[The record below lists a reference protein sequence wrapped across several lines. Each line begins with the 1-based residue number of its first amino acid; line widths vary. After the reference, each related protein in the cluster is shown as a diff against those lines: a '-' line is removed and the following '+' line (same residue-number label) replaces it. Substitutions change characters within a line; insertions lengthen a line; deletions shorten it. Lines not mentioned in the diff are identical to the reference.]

1 MSSVLPAPFV
11 PHDPSTLVA
20 RVRHHV
26 RYTLVKP
33 WEHATRVDLWHAFS
47 LTAREQLVDALLET
61 ERQYA
66 AAGAKRL
73 AYLSIEYLLGRV
85 LGSALTNMGLL
96 DAWRAALAE
105 LGLTFADVEAQEP
118 EPAVGNGGLGRLAAC
133 FLDSLATHGYP
144 AHGYGINY
152 EFGLF
157 KQVIERGWQRERP
170 DHWMPDHYPWL
181 IERTDDAC
189 IVPLYGRIAHEHDA
203 AGHYSP
209 RWVDMQ
215 ILIGVPS
222 DLPVVGYGM
231 RAVNTLRLYSAQP
244 SDEFDMA
251 IFNAGDYIR
260 AVERKVLSE
269 TVSKVLYPSDT
280 VRHGRELRLV
290 QEYFLVACA
299 LRDIVRRHQAVFGTF
314 DNFADKVAIQLND
327 THPALAVAE
336 LMRIL
341 VDERAF
347 GWDRAWEVTQ
357 AVCGYTNHTLL
368 PEALEQWPV
377 GLVERVLPRH
387 LQIIYEINRR
397 VLDEVRARFPGDDG
411 RVQRMSLIAEG
422 NERHVRMANL
432 ALAGSHKV
440 NGVAAIHSELVKRS
454 LFPDFHAMW
463 PERFTSKTNGIT
475 PRRWLLKANPG
486 LAAFITARIGDGW
499 ITDLAKL
506 RALEPWADDPAAQK
520 EFLLVKRACKEQLA
534 RLIGASTIVRVEPP
548 WLFDVHAKR
557 IHEYKRQLLN
567 ALHLLD
573 LYWRIRDGEEPAARR
588 VHVFAGKA
596 APGYARAKLIIKF
609 ITSVADLVNGDP
621 HVSPWLRVWFVPDY
635 RVTLAETITTAA
647 DLSEQ
652 ISTAGTEA
660 SGTGNMKFALN
671 GALTI
676 GTLDGANI
684 EIADAVGAEQ
694 LFVFGLRVDEVRREL
709 GEGSY
714 RPRSIYEHDARVRR
728 VVDTISSGLLAP
740 DEPGLFDPIREQ
752 LLADNERYVH
762 LADLMPYADAQQRA
776 SELWRTPGA
785 WARRALLT
793 IARMGRFS
801 SDRTVAEYADEIWGI
816 RPVG

>member
-1 MSSVLPAPFV
+1 MSSVVSPSSISPP
-11 PHDPSTLVA
+11 PHALVA

-26 RYTLVKP
+26 RYTLVKE
-33 WEHATRVDLWHAFS
+33 WDQATRADLWHAFS
-47 LTAREQLVDALLET
+47 LTAREQLVDPLLET
-61 ERQYA
+61 ERRYA
-66 AAGAKRL
+66 GRAAKRL
-73 AYLSIEYLLGRV
+73 VYLSIEYLLGRV
-85 LGSALTNMGLL
+85 LGSALANMGAL
-96 DAWRAALAE
+96 DSWRAALAE
-105 LGLTFADVEAQEP
+105 LGLTLDDLEAQEP

-157 KQVIERGWQRERP
+157 KQVIEGGWQRERP
-170 DHWMPDHYPWL
+170 DHWMADHYPWL
-181 IERTDDAC
+181 IERTEDAC
-189 IVPLYGRIAHEHDA
+189 IVPLYGRIEHEHDA
-203 AGHYSP
+203 YGRYNP

-215 ILIGVPS
+215 ILMGVPS

-231 RAVNTLRLYSAQP
+231 RSVHALRLYTARP

-280 VRHGRELRLV
+280 VRRGRELRLV

-299 LRDIVRRHQAVFGTF
+299 LRDSVRRHQAAFGTF
-314 DNFADKVAIQLND
+314 DNFADKVAIQMND

-341 VDERAF
+341 VDEQ
-347 GWDRAWEVTQ
+347 GQPWDRAWEITQ

-377 GLVERVLPRH
+377 ALFAHVLPRH
-387 LQIIYEINRR
+387 LQIIYEINHR
-397 VLDEVRARFPGDDG
+397 LLEAVRARFPGDEA
-411 RVQRMSLIAEG
+411 RVQRMSLVAEG
-422 NERHVRMANL
+422 ATPHVRMAHL

-440 NGVAAIHSELVKRS
+440 NGVAAIHSGLVQRA

-463 PERFTSKTNGIT
+463 PERFTNKTNGIT
-475 PRRWLLKANPG
+475 PRRWLLRANPA

-499 ITDLAKL
+499 ITDLGRLRELEPFAADPLSQDEFLTIKRGCKARLAKL
-506 RALEPWADDPAAQK
+506 LGAAT
-520 EFLLVKRACKEQLA
+520 V
-534 RLIGASTIVRVEPP
+534 VRVGPE
-548 WLFDVHAKR
+548 WLFDIHAKR

-567 ALHLLD
+567 ALHVLD
-573 LYWRIRDGEEPAARR
+573 LFWRIRDGEEPAAPRL
-588 VHVFAGKA
+588 HVFAGKA
-596 APGYARAKLIIKF
+596 APGYTRAKLIIKL
-609 ITSVADLVNGDP
+609 INSAADLVNGDP
-621 HVSPWLRVWFVPDY
+621 RVSRWLKVAFVPDY
-635 RVTLAETITTAA
+635 RVTLAETIMTAA

-684 EIADAVGAEQ
+684 EIADAVGADQ
-694 LFVFGLRVDEVRREL
+694 LFIFGLRVEQVQGQL
-709 GEGSY
+709 ASTSY
-714 RPRSIYEHDARVRR
+714 RPRSIYEHDPRIRR
-728 VVDTISSGLLAP
+728 IVDTLTSGLLAP
-740 DEPGLFDPIREQ
+740 QEPGVFEPIRDS
-752 LLADNERYVH
+752 LLADNERYFH
-762 LADLMPYADAQQRA
+762 LADLGAYGEAHARA
-776 SELWRTPGA
+776 LELWTQPRA
-785 WARRALLT
+785 WAHKALLT
-793 IARMGRFS
+793 VSRMGQFS
-801 SDRTVAEYADEIWGI
+801 SDRTVAEYAQEIWGI
-816 RPVG
+816 EPVL